1 MGHDSQETERLVGEF
16 EEYLRTQGL
25 KLTRQRRIISTVFLG
40 QIDGHRTLS
49 QLLEACQGEM
59 SSIGYATVYR
69 TMKLMTESGV
79 AVEHKFV
86 DGGEALFEPNVEGDH
101 HDHIICL
108 TCGKIFE
115 FEDEAI
121 EQRQDRI
128 AAEHGFAVRR
138 HRHEIYGDCLKDP
151 CVHRGTA
158 SA

>member
-1 MGHDSQETERLVGEF
+1 MDKVSARLVSEF
-16 EEYLRTQGL
+16 EAYLREQGL
-25 KLTRQRRIISTVFLG
+25 KLTKQRKVISETFLA
-40 QIDGHRTLS
+40 QVEGHRTLS
-49 QLLEACQGEM
+49 ELLEACQKEQ

-69 TMKLMTESGV
+69 TMKLMTDSGV

-115 FEDEAI
+115 FEDDAI
-121 EQRQDRI
+121 EVRQEQV
-128 AAEHGFAVRR
+128 AAERGFRVQR
-138 HRHEIYGDCLKDP
+138 HRHEIYADCIRTDCANRP
-151 CVHRGTA
+151 